1 MQQSQIH
8 GDPASTATPQ
18 KRNFLQR
25 YILPNGFSL
34 ADPRTYTLIGIPV
47 AIVLIVTGA
56 NFFGHQPT
64 AQNSPALQAIA
75 KPPAVVAPAA
85 SKPGGSPLLAG
96 QRDLSAHVLPA
107 LATASIAIESA
118 SKTAATSATATAT
131 ANQQQAAKPNA
142 LLVEQIHTYTVQPGD
157 TLSSIADR
165 NKLKLQTLL
174 WANPNI
180 SVDSLQTGSELRIPP
195 EDGVIYKVEQGDT
208 LSMLTAGFG
217 ADMNEVIKANGLR
230 DPYILQVGQTLFV
243 PHGVMPDAT
252 AKTNESSNPAAAKSG
267 IATGTFIW
275 PTQGWISTYFMELE
289 DTGNRHAGLD
299 IATTYGTPVVAA
311 DGGVVTLAGWN
322 GNYGNCVI
330 IDHGNGFVTWYGHFE
345 RLMVSTGDKVYQG
358 QQIGLVGT
366 TGYSNGPHLHFEL
379 HLNGKLV
386 NPAAYLP

>member
-1 MQQSQIH
+1 MQQSQFH

-34 ADPRTYTLIGIPV
+34 TDPRTYTLIAIPV
-47 AIVLIVTGA
+47 AIGLIVTGA
-56 NFFGHQPT
+56 NLLGHQPT
-64 AQNSPALQAIA
+64 AQTSPSPQATA
-75 KPPAVVAPAA
+75 KPPAVVAPVAL
-85 SKPGGSPLLAG
+85 KPGGSPLLVG
-96 QRDLSAHVLPA
+96 QRDMSAHIIPA
-107 LATASIAIESA
+107 LATASTAVEA
-118 SKTAATSATATAT
+118 AAERAATNATATAT
-131 ANQQQAAKPNA
+131 ANQQAAKPNT
-142 LLVEQIHTYTVQPGD
+142 LLVEQIHSYTVQPGD

-180 SVDSLQTGSELRIPP
+180 TADSLQTGSELRIPP

-243 PHGVMPDAT
+243 PHGVMPNTT
-252 AKTNESSNPAAAKSG
+252 AKTTEHSNLSAAKSG
-267 IATGTFIW
+267 VATGTFVW

-299 IATTYGTPVVAA
+299 IANTYGTPVYAA

-345 RLMVSTGDKVYQG
+345 RLMVDTGDKVYQG
-358 QQIGLVGT
+358 QQIGLMGT

-379 HLNGKLV
+379 HLHGKLV